1 MSGLAILDLGY
12 GNTHSVALAFER
24 LGASP
29 SLTDTA
35 ADAEWAERLV
45 VPGVGAAGSAM
56 ERLRASGIDDVL
68 RRRTK
73 PTLGICLGMQL
84 LFERSAEDGCTDLLA
99 ILPGDVEP
107 ITPARGFPVPHMGWS
122 RLESVADGL
131 GLVPGDYAYFAH
143 GYACPDSEATVVR
156 VSYGAKRI
164 PAAVRIGP
172 LWGAQF
178 HPERSSDAG
187 ARFLAAFL
195 SS

>member
-1 MSGLAILDLGY
+1 VSGLAILDLGY

-29 SLTDTA
+29 KLTDKA
-35 ADAEWAERLV
+35 ADAERAERLV

-56 ERLRASGIDDVL
+56 KQLRESGIDEVL
-68 RRRTK
+68 RRRTR

-84 LFERSAEDGCTDLLA
+84 LFERSAEDGGTDLLA
-99 ILPGDVEP
+99 ILPGAVEA
-107 ITPARGFPVPHMGWS
+107 IAPAPHFPVPHMGWS
-122 RLESVADGL
+122 RLDGVADGL
-131 GLVPGDYAYFAH
+131 GLAPGDYAYFAH
-143 GYACPDSEATVVR
+143 GYACPDGEATAAR
-156 VSYGAKRI
+156 VNYGEQRV

-178 HPERSSDAG
+178 HPERSSAAG

-195 SS
+195 AS

>member
-29 SLTDTA
+29 KLTNRST
-35 ADAEWAERLV
+35 DAERADRLV

-56 ERLRASGIDDVL
+56 QRLRANGIDDVL
-68 RRRTK
+68 RRRSR

-84 LFERSAEDGCTDLLA
+84 LFERSAEDGGTDLLA

-107 ITPARGFPVPHMGWS
+107 IVPAPGFPVPHMGWS
-122 RLESVADGL
+122 RLETVADGL
-131 GLVPGDYAYFAH
+131 GLVHGDYAYFAH
-143 GYACPDSEATVVR
+143 GYACPDGEATAVR
-156 VSYGAKRI
+156 VNYGAMRV
-164 PAAVRIGP
+164 PAAVRIGA

-178 HPERSSDAG
+178 HPERSSAAG

-195 SS
+195 AS